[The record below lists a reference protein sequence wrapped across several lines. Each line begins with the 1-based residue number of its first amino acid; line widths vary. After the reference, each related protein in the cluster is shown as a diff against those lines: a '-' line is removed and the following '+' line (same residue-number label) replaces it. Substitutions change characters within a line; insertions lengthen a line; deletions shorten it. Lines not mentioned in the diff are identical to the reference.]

1 MLVTG
6 GLGGLGLIASF
17 HCATEFENPII
28 TTSRSGR
35 LPPTAGPQ
43 GMNIY
48 EAIKEVVPI
57 YNVQLDVGNSK
68 ALADLFAWLNR
79 PGVPFEDRSM
89 LIDDIIQNLKYKMHS
104 MPIEALA
111 AIQDFLFEMRDKLS
125 EIIADLMSRETKID
139 PKMIHE
145 LQEKSASV
153 SDMIGRLS
161 SRVGTAR
168 SGRCRLI
175 GGVPPP
181 AYSVPDEGG
190 GVAAEGAEVADRRR
204 PLDKDQ
210 LLGMM
215 QDEMQPA
222 SGEERKTAEPSQ
234 GAVGSLGQQALSEI
248 VSEMQDEKLL
258 AKLE

>member
-28 TTSRSGR
+28 TTSRSAR
-35 LPPTAGPQ
+35 LPPSAGPQ

-48 EAIKEVVPI
+48 EAIREVVPI
-57 YNVQLDVGNSK
+57 YNVQLDVGNTK

-79 PGVPFEDRSM
+79 PGIPFEERSM
-89 LIDDIIQNLKYKMHS
+89 LIDDIIQQLKYKMHTL
-104 MPIEALA
+104 PNEALA

-125 EIIADLMSRETKID
+125 EIVGDLMSRETKVD
-139 PKMIHE
+139 PKMVTE
-145 LQEKSASV
+145 LQEKAAAV

-161 SRVGTAR
+161 AKVGNNR

-181 AYSVPDEGG
+181 AYSVPDASGDVG
-190 GVAAEGAEVADRRR
+190 AVAAEQAPAA
-204 PLDKDQ
+204 
-210 LLGMM
+210 LGGDAVIGKM
-215 QDEMQPA
+215 QCEMEQQQP
-222 SGEERKTAEPSQ
+222 STTTNTSRQGGGGGMFGE
-234 GAVGSLGQQALSEI
+234 QALSHM
-248 VSEMQDEKLL
+248 VSEMEDEKLL
-258 AKLE
+258 AKEG